1 MFESEHKIYKELEK
15 YRVNKGKEFF
25 NLPLDKA
32 KKLSKNTAQFIM
44 IAQKN
49 QKMSQFWDSIKVLKS
64 IKYWLDC
71 GQYASNQM

>member
-49 QKMSQFWDSIKVLKS
+49 QKLSQF
-64 IKYWLDC
+64 
-71 GQYASNQM
+71 